1 VSDGAASTVAGAS
14 AVRAYIIINSSSM
27 PSPTGISTTSGWFDP
42 TNKVPNTGAASI
54 VGTWYDQ
61 PPSSALAANQWLFQ
75 LDGTKTAAGV
85 YSWDSTP
92 YLSSFKVGAL
102 TAISANIGTFVTET
116 SGVGQTV
123 ISGDQI
129 LIKSYTVDSQTGQGQ
144 YVNRVIIGNL
154 SGT

>member
-1 VSDGAASTVAGAS
+1 
-14 AVRAYIIINSSSM
+14 M
-27 PSPTGISTTSGWFDP
+27 
-42 TNKVPNTGAASI
+42 
-54 VGTWYDQ
+54 
-61 PPSSALAANQWLFQ
+61 
-75 LDGTKTAAGV
+75 

-102 TAISANIGTFVTET
+102 TAISANIGTFTT
-116 SGVGQTV
+116 TTTGVGQTV

>member
-1 VSDGAASTVAGAS
+1 MNDEFLWTEIYRPKKIKDTVLPETLKS
-14 AVRAYIIINSSSM
+14 VFQN
-27 PSPTGISTTSGWFDP
+27 FVD

-54 VGTWYDQ
+54 VNTWYDQ

-129 LIKSYTVDSQTGQGQ
+129 LIKSYTVNSQTGQGQ